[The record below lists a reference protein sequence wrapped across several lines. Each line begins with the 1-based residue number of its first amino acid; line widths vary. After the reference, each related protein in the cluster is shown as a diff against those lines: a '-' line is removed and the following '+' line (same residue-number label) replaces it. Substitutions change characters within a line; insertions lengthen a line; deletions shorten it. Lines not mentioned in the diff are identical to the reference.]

1 MAMSKEDVGAATSPA
16 CAVLPPSW
24 GNRSHSM
31 GIELEIR
38 FDTSNDENDDDS
50 PTGNVHNATIWL
62 GGNDDRDCEA
72 YVGLLLGRNEST
84 DAPLL
89 MTYREYNRYKCHQT
103 VRPF

>member
-1 MAMSKEDVGAATSPA
+1 
-16 CAVLPPSW
+16 
-24 GNRSHSM
+24 M